1 MASSASAER
10 RKGWWW
16 RGATECAARGSG
28 TPCAPGPPT
37 RRCGLCGAV
46 AYCSTA
52 HQISHWI
59 YHKKECRRL
68 EEQMRHVDILSDF
81 PFTFFI
87 EDINQASR
95 CSFFTSKGLHQI
107 GLWKSECSCGSLAV
121 SMNELWLNDDWSL
134 PSSLCPC
141 VGIFSLSLILQS
153 GFFAVFKL
161 ASATTLNRTKKSTVN
176 LFELLGRLLRM
187 EMSATPFAS
196 RIITSLEHRA
206 FYRRYPANYNETELE
221 SGYRPLTVYH
231 CFQLLAAQSSISEVK
246 DELNIHYLGPEKELL
261 QLGVFGELLA
271 LFSGVQIH
279 MDLVG
284 PAVPQF
290 RDGKTVS
297 LCKYLSCA
305 EQDCICKSSC
315 ADSSARRLNGKC
327 VTVHIKLH
335 KGFYHDICRNILKDS
350 YPHLIIA
357 PNAGVAAYSSWS
369 PTIELIKEMG
379 IPAIFTDF
387 CEEAANLAADC
398 ISTVTSLP
406 LRLPI
411 QINPFRQPMVVEDSA
426 LYLPCYSNCFLFGM

>member
-16 RGATECAARGSG
+16 RRATECAARGSG

-52 HQISHWI
+52 HQISHWT
-59 YHKKECRRL
+59 YHKKECTRL

-87 EDINQASR
+87 EDINQQESR

-121 SMNELWLNDDWSL
+121 SMNELWLNDNWSL

-141 VGIFSLSLILQS
+141 
-153 GFFAVFKL
+153 A
-161 ASATTLNRTKKSTVN
+161 ASATQLSTEPKSQLSSCLSCWEDYYQWRCLPLDSPVA
-176 LFELLGRLLRM
+176 LLL
-187 EMSATPFAS
+187 
-196 RIITSLEHRA
+196 HW
-206 FYRRYPANYNETELE
+206 
-221 SGYRPLTVYH
+221 PLTVYH
-231 CFQLLAAQSSISEVK
+231 CFQLLAAQGSISEVK

-297 LCKYLSCA
+297 LCKYLPCA

-315 ADSSARRLNGKC
+315 ADSGARRLNGKC

-335 KGFYHDICRNILKDS
+335 KGFYHDIRRNILKDS

-426 LYLPCYSNCFLFGM
+426 IYVPCYSNCFLFGM

>member
-52 HQISHWI
+52 H
-59 YHKKECRRL
+59 
-68 EEQMRHVDILSDF
+68 
-81 PFTFFI
+81 
-87 EDINQASR
+87 QASR

-335 KGFYHDICRNILKDS
+335 KGFYHDICRNILKVNFLLLSIFEWIDMMDWQDS

>member
-196 RIITSLEHRA
+196 RIITSL
-206 FYRRYPANYNETELE
+206 
-221 SGYRPLTVYH
+221 
-231 CFQLLAAQSSISEVK
+231 
-246 DELNIHYLGPEKELL
+246 GPEKELL

>member
-16 RGATECAARGSG
+16 RRATECAARGSG

-52 HQISHWI
+52 HQISHWT
-59 YHKKECRRL
+59 YHKKECTRL

-87 EDINQASR
+87 EDINQQESR

-121 SMNELWLNDDWSL
+121 SMNELWLNDNWSL

-141 VGIFSLSLILQS
+141 AEPKSQLSSCLSCWEDYYQWRCLPLDS
-153 GFFAVFKL
+153 PVA
-161 ASATTLNRTKKSTVN
+161 
-176 LFELLGRLLRM
+176 LLL
-187 EMSATPFAS
+187 
-196 RIITSLEHRA
+196 HW
-206 FYRRYPANYNETELE
+206 
-221 SGYRPLTVYH
+221 PLTVYH
-231 CFQLLAAQSSISEVK
+231 CFQLLAAQGSISEVK

-297 LCKYLSCA
+297 LCKYLPCA

-315 ADSSARRLNGKC
+315 ADSGARRLNGKC

-335 KGFYHDICRNILKDS
+335 KGFYHDIRRNILKDS

-426 LYLPCYSNCFLFGM
+426 LYVPCYSNCFLFGM

>member
-141 VGIFSLSLILQS
+141 VG
-153 GFFAVFKL
+153 
-161 ASATTLNRTKKSTVN
+161 
-176 LFELLGRLLRM
+176 
-187 EMSATPFAS
+187 
-196 RIITSLEHRA
+196 
-206 FYRRYPANYNETELE
+206 
-221 SGYRPLTVYH
+221 
-231 CFQLLAAQSSISEVK
+231 
-246 DELNIHYLGPEKELL
+246 PEKELL

-327 VTVHIKLH
+327 VT
-335 KGFYHDICRNILKDS
+335 DS